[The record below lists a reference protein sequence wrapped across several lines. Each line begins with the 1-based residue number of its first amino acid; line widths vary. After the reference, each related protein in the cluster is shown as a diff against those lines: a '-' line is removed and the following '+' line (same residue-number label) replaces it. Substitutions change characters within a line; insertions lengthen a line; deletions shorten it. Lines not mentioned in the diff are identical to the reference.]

1 MSLLPFVYAVE
12 EQIEI
17 EPPEKGPESISW
29 LISNGLKV
37 LMGGAAII
45 AFFFLIIGGIQWITS
60 GGDKTNTQ
68 AARDKITAALIG
80 LAIVAVAYALMS
92 LIGRFFG
99 IDPFHLE
106 IPEARP

>member
-1 MSLLPFVYAVE
+1 MSLLSVVHAVE
-12 EQIEI
+12 GEI
-17 EPPEKGPESISW
+17 TISPPGVGPTDMSI
-29 LISNGLKV
+29 LISNGIKV

-80 LAIVAVAYALMS
+80 LAIVVVSYALMS

-99 IDPFHLE
+99 VKPFELE
-106 IPEARP
+106 IPEPK

>member
-1 MSLLPFVYAVE
+1 MSLLSVVHAAEDKIVVS
-12 EQIEI
+12 
-17 EPPEKGPESISW
+17 PPDKGPESISW

-45 AFFFLIIGGIQWITS
+45 AFFFLIMGGIQWITS

-92 LIGRFFG
+92 LVGRFFG
-99 IDPFHLE
+99 IDPFNLD
-106 IPEARP
+106 IPAAR

>member
-1 MSLLPFVYAVE
+1 MSLLSLVYAAE
-12 EQIEI
+12 ETIVI
-17 EPPEKGPESISW
+17 DDPEKGPESISW

-37 LMGGAAII
+37 LMGGAAIV

-92 LIGRFFG
+92 LLGRFFG
-99 IDPFHLE
+99 IDPFNLE
-106 IPEARP
+106 IPSPR

>member
-1 MSLLPFVYAVE
+1 MSLLSFVYAAE
-12 EQIEI
+12 KTITIEDPGI
-17 EPPEKGPESISW
+17 GPTDMST
-29 LISNGLKV
+29 LISNGIKV

-80 LAIVAVAYALMS
+80 LAIVAVSYALMT
-92 LIGRFFG
+92 LLGQFFG
-99 IDPFHLE
+99 IDPFNLDV
-106 IPEARP
+106 PSPR